1 MGSYIQVG
9 LEHAGEIARVE
20 ICGRCGARKTNA
32 RDHAFL
38 PLASRVRRFPTL
50 KVTKEEF
57 VRLVEAEFDLADD
70 DKDGQLNAGEFEHFL
85 HSLSHPH
92 RGP

>member
-9 LEHAGEIARVE
+9 LEHAAEIARVE

-38 PLASRVRRFPTL
+38 PLPARRFSTL
-50 KVTKEEF
+50 KVTKDEF

-70 DKDGQLNAGEFEHFL
+70 DKDGQLNAREFEHFL
-85 HSLSHPH
+85 RSLSHSHKEP
-92 RGP
+92 

>member
-9 LEHAGEIARVE
+9 LEHAAEIARVE

-38 PLASRVRRFPTL
+38 SLPAGRFSTL
-50 KVTKEEF
+50 KVTKDEF
-57 VRLVEAEFDLADD
+57 VRLVEAQFDLADD
-70 DKDGQLNAGEFEHFL
+70 DKDGQLNAREFEHFL
-85 HSLSHPH
+85 RSLSYSHKEP
-92 RGP
+92 